1 MAGIILCRGLKIN
14 NIRCLCL
21 KGKIKQ
27 QHNTACKIPYNIQNN
42 TEQGDTRQDGTT
54 LYIHDTRQYS
64 KIQNNTIPYNETQHK
79 ATQYKTTLHSTK
91 QYNETQHNSIQYNTI
106 QHSTKQHRAYEAQ
119 GSY

>member
-27 QHNTACKIPYNIQNN
+27 QHNTACKIPCNIQNN

-54 LYIHDTRQYS
+54 LYIHDTRQDN
-64 KIQNNTIPYNETQHK
+64 K
-79 ATQYKTTLHSTK
+79 
-91 QYNETQHNSIQYNTI
+91 I
-106 QHSTKQHRAYEAQ
+106 QHSTVQHNKIQYNAIQ
-119 GSY
+119 QNTTQHSTTQ